1 MIYIITAPK
10 CQMLRPD
17 PYLFCLSIKK
27 CRCSITDLG
36 RFFIRNEYRTKG
48 QRPDLTP
55 IITKHRDRFGHIDFG
70 LRIAD
75 LFFPDLISHASGI
88 DRITDGR

>member
-1 MIYIITAPK
+1 MVIRSVPGLARG
-10 CQMLRPD
+10 CAGLRASVAKA
-17 PYLFCLSIKK
+17 LFLS
-27 CRCSITDLG
+27 DLR
-36 RFFIRNEYRTKG
+36 RFFIRNEYRSKG

-75 LFFPDLISHASGI
+75 LFFLI
-88 DRITDGR
+88 